1 MTKPND
7 DKSTTEE
14 VSSAEAMKVSTPN
27 SRSRKRSIPT
37 SSVEPSAEN
46 SRKSSATTTSNRKSR
61 STSAN
66 KSSSDDKKNAAVLSS
81 SKLISPKKTP
91 SPSAPKYVLVL
102 DNGSDTVK
110 YGWSID
116 PQQVNNGKN
125 HNTKENQPARCQYM
139 PNITARLVQQWT
151 VLIGND
157 IATQVKNPNVS
168 CTAVTRSCTE
178 RGMITNMGNQIQVWK
193 HVLDAL
199 HIHITPL
206 TPTETSIAFGW
217 NKITPKSNQPR
228 DSHTTNDQLHTIPSN
243 QCCVMIGLP
252 PYTPRT
258 IIEHIMSIWYDEFHF
273 SHIGFCVSSV
283 AAAIDRP
290 IQSLLPSTMDKCDE
304 VDDTSAVVP
313 IECVVDFGYSA
324 IHIIPVYDK
333 KVISCCTSGHGTIR
347 RIPFGGKHMINMLK
361 YYCSYRQWNLMDS
374 EWIVRDVFEK
384 TAFVSTTFMDD
395 MKLAQ
400 KCPSFGKR
408 PFDREYI
415 LPNYDTT
422 FIGQVQIP
430 ESVQLEIERMKQQQS
445 EEYHALAIDEEND
458 DDEDEDDEDYNEN
471 DMIVDDGD
479 DDSNDVMDDEDDENE
494 SPEQIR
500 QRLMKQRDDE
510 RRLREIEAEQH
521 QILNVATERFA
532 IPEALFRP
540 SDMGL
545 PTNWANVPQ
554 AIVQAIE
561 ACSPIYRPGLYRSI
575 QLTGGLSRLPNLKD
589 RLLVELR
596 ALVPCQ
602 YTLDITITESPID
615 HAWDGISNITRHE
628 PIDKWSVSRY
638 EWEVLSKRGAWKRLQ
653 MTEGGHLI

>member
-1 MTKPND
+1 MTNPND
-7 DKSTTEE
+7 GERRAEE
-14 VSSAEAMKVSTPN
+14 ALSEDAMKVST
-27 SRSRKRSIPT
+27 SRKRSIPT
-37 SSVEPSAEN
+37 NSVEPSAEN
-46 SRKSSATTTSNRKSR
+46 SRKSSATITSNRKPR
-61 STSAN
+61 STPTKKA
-66 KSSSDDKKNAAVLSS
+66 SSDDKITAVVLPSTTR
-81 SKLISPKKTP
+81 ISPKKTP
-91 SPSAPKYVLVL
+91 FPVGPKYVLVL

-116 PQQVNNGKN
+116 PQHVDNGIN
-125 HNTKENQPARCQYM
+125 HNNKINQSARCQCM

-157 IATQVKNPNVS
+157 ITTQVKNPNVS

-193 HVLDAL
+193 HILDAL
-199 HIHITPL
+199 HIHITPF

-217 NKITPKSNQPR
+217 NKITPKSNQPLR
-228 DSHTTNDQLHTIPSN
+228 SHTTNDQPHTIPSN
-243 QCCVMIGLP
+243 QCGVMIGLP

-258 IIEHIMSIWYDEFHF
+258 IIEHIMSIWYEEFHF
-273 SHIGFCVSSV
+273 SHIGFCVSTV

-290 IQSLLPSTMDKCDE
+290 IQSLLPLTRDKCDE
-304 VDDTSAVVP
+304 LDDTSAVVP
-313 IECVVDFGYSA
+313 IACVVDFGYSA

-333 KVISCCTSGHGTIR
+333 KVISCCTSGKGTIR

-361 YYCSYRQWNLMDS
+361 YYCSYRQWNLLDS

-384 TAFVSTTFMDD
+384 TAFVSTSFIDD

-400 KCPSFGKR
+400 KIPSFGKR

-430 ESVQLEIERMKQQQS
+430 ESVQLEIERMQQQQN
-445 EEYHALAIDEEND
+445 EEYHAIAVDEEND
-458 DDEDEDDEDYNEN
+458 ADEDEDEDDEDYNEN

-479 DDSNDVMDDEDDENE
+479 DESNDVLDDEDDENE
-494 SPEQIR
+494 SPEQIH

-510 RRLREIEAEQH
+510 RRLREMEAEQH

-532 IPEALFRP
+532 IPESLFRP
-540 SDMGL
+540 SDVGL
-545 PTNWANVPQ
+545 PTNWANLPQ
-554 AIVQAIE
+554 AIAQAIE

-589 RLLVELR
+589 RLLIELR

-602 YTLDITITESPID
+602 YAVQITINDSPID
-615 HAWDGISNITRHE
+615 RAWDGISNITRHE
-628 PIDKWSVSRY
+628 PVDKWSVSRE
-638 EWEVLSKRGAWKRLQ
+638 EWEVLCKRDAWKRLQ
-653 MTEGGHLI
+653 MAKGGHFV